1 MSENELFEGGNSII
15 HRPRPIASCSGD
27 CVICYIGMCWV
38 MYMGTTIRP
47 DEYHL
52 KLVKQDGKFVLDT
65 DYLFAIQNQCTL
77 INQERISRID
87 YVERQAFILLDCYN
101 ATKKQPEHR
110 DISIVIGTLD
120 DDNKECV
127 LYSVFLTYQGDW
139 MATKTRIVCPAID
152 TVPNREWVPILA
164 SFTRIAANVH
174 QPSRSF
180 KVKNIGTSLG

>member
-1 MSENELFEGGNSII
+1 
-15 HRPRPIASCSGD
+15 
-27 CVICYIGMCWV
+27 
-38 MYMGTTIRP
+38 MGTTIRP

-65 DYLFAIQNQCTL
+65 DYLVAIQNQCTL

-110 DISIVIGTLD
+110 DISIVIGKLD

-127 LYSVFLTYQGDW
+127 LYSVFLTYQGD
-139 MATKTRIVCPAID
+139 
-152 TVPNREWVPILA
+152 
-164 SFTRIAANVH
+164 
-174 QPSRSF
+174 
-180 KVKNIGTSLG
+180 

>member
-1 MSENELFEGGNSII
+1 MRTGAPTTFLRRDTFEALGFKEFIPGQANVD
-15 HRPRPIASCSGD
+15 IA
-27 CVICYIGMCWV
+27 
-38 MYMGTTIRP
+38 GTTCRVELSHSHFEN
-47 DEYHL
+47 EYHL

-65 DYLFAIQNQCTL
+65 DYLVAIQNQCTL

-127 LYSVFLTYQGDW
+127 LYSVFLTYQGD
-139 MATKTRIVCPAID
+139 
-152 TVPNREWVPILA
+152 
-164 SFTRIAANVH
+164 
-174 QPSRSF
+174 
-180 KVKNIGTSLG
+180 